1 MQGKGIIR
9 FFLFALLAVCL
20 WQYLLYIPTGQVE
33 RAARDYA
40 ETAAAKVTGDKDFAQ
55 KAARVAYLDSISNET
70 VFSIPLLKNYTYQD
84 LKAQQLSLGLD
95 LKGGMSVLMQVDL
108 KEFLKSLSG
117 NNTNEAFNKALNAA
131 SDRQK
136 STQTDYVTLFAE
148 EFAKVSGGQKLA
160 QIFASNE
167 GLRDKINFGTSDGDV
182 TNILREKSKETVGQ
196 TYEMLKQRIDKF
208 GVVQP
213 NVSLDAAR
221 DMILVEL
228 PGIDNPERARKFL
241 QQAAKLEFWNVYR
254 STDPGVVD
262 GLLQADARLKALAS
276 GDTTKI
282 AKKEVKTR
290 KDTSYAYKYDSI
302 GRVKDSTMKIVDKP
316 IDTPQER
323 GPLLSNLNVNPQ
335 GGAIIGTVE
344 GNKRNIVMEAL
355 NRPEIKAMFSRD
367 LMFRFS
373 KDPIKNSADAS
384 KKTTQYELFALKKR
398 AGKDGAP
405 LEGDRITNAQPTS
418 DPSTNQIAVSI
429 RMDNKGARTWGE
441 LTSEAA
447 KDQNREIAIV
457 LDDEVVSAP
466 RVINP
471 IMDGSSQITGN
482 YTLQEAKDFSNIL
495 QIGKLPAKPRIIQ
508 ESIIGPS
515 LGEKNI
521 NSSLIASVVG
531 ILAIMAF
538 MLWYYGSAGII
549 SVIALAIN
557 LFLLIGILATY
568 GTVLT
573 LPGIAGIVLT
583 MGAAVDANVIIF
595 ERVREEL
602 RKGASK
608 LDAIK
613 LGFKHSYSAI
623 IDANVVVMLTSIVMA
638 IYGLGPIKG
647 FAVVLF
653 IGVLTTLFTAV
664 LVSHYMADWW
674 TDKGNDLTFSRPNTE
689 SLFTGFNIDW
699 VGMRKKA
706 YMFSIGVMLLGLGAW
721 AMRGFELGVDFKGG
735 YSYNV
740 QFDPS
745 LNLDPD
751 KIRGALAGAFN
762 NESTIVKAVDTRN
775 TFNITTSY
783 LINENDDKTDEKVAQ
798 KLYEGL
804 NTIAGGSLKAE
815 AFKKTDGAGT
825 HITSSSKVGATVA
838 DDIRSSSWKAILASL
853 LVIGAYIFIR
863 FRYWQ
868 YSMGAI
874 VALFHDVFF
883 VLAFFALFHGILPF
897 SMEID
902 QALIA
907 AILTVVGYS
916 LNDTVIVFDRI
927 REFLNSGVKCTKEEL
942 INAAINTTL
951 SRTLI
956 TSFNI
961 LLVIMILFIFGGSSM
976 RGFAFA
982 LLIGIVAGTYSSIFV
997 ATPLFVDLTKGELKP
1012 IDDFTPSDEPVL
1024 KSFTKEETA
1033 K

>member
-20 WQYLLYIPTGQVE
+20 WQYLLYIPTRSVE
-33 RAARDYA
+33 RAANDYA
-40 ETAAAKVTGDKDFAQ
+40 ETAAAKATGDKDFTK

-70 VFSIPLLKNYTYQD
+70 VFSIPYLKNYTYQD
-84 LKAQQLSLGLD
+84 LKGQQLALGLD

-108 KEFLKSLSG
+108 KDFLKSLSG
-117 NNTNEAFNKALNAA
+117 NNPNEAFNKALVAA
-131 SDRQK
+131 SERQK
-136 STQTDYVTLFAE
+136 STQADYVTLFAE
-148 EFAKVSGGQKLA
+148 EFAKASGGQKLS

-167 GLRDKINFGTSDGDV
+167 GLRDRINFGTSDAEV
-182 TNILREKSKETVGQ
+182 ANILREKSKETVTQ

-221 DMILVEL
+221 DIILVEL

-262 GLLQADARLKALAS
+262 GLLQADARLKALAT
-276 GDTTKI
+276 GDSTV
-282 AKKEVKTR
+282 AKKEVKMR
-290 KDTSYAYKYDSI
+290 KDTSYVYKYDSI

-316 IDTPQER
+316 VETPQER

-335 GGAIIGTVE
+335 GGAIIGSAE
-344 GNKRNIVMEAL
+344 GNKRNMITEAL
-355 NRPEIKAMFSRD
+355 NRPEIKAMFPRD

-373 KDPIKNSADAS
+373 KDPIKNAADAT
-384 KKTTQYELFALKKR
+384 KKTTQYELYALKKR
-398 AGKDGAP
+398 SGKETAP

-508 ESIIGPS
+508 ESIVGPS
-515 LGEKNI
+515 LGESNI
-521 NSSLIASVVG
+521 NSSLMASVIG
-531 ILAIMAF
+531 ILAIMGF
-538 MLWYYGSAGII
+538 MLWYYGSAGIV

-573 LPGIAGIVLT
+573 LPGIAGIVLA
-583 MGAAVDANVIIF
+583 MGSAVDANVIIF

-602 RKGASK
+602 RRGASK

-653 IGVLTTLFTAV
+653 VGVLTTLFTAV
-664 LVSHYMADWW
+664 LVSHYMVDWW
-674 TDKGNDLTFSRPNTE
+674 TDKGNDLTFSRPSTE

-706 YMFSIGVMLLGLGAW
+706 YMFSLSVMFIGLAAW

-740 QFDPS
+740 QFDQS

-751 KIRGALAGAFN
+751 KIRGALASAFN

-783 LINENDDKTDEKVAQ
+783 LINENNDEADQKVTQ
-798 KLYEGL
+798 KLFEGL
-804 NTIAGGSLKAE
+804 NTVAGGKLTLDG
-815 AFKKTDGAGT
+815 FKKTDGTGT

-838 DDIRSSSWKAILASL
+838 DDIRASSWKAILASL

-868 YSMGAI
+868 YSVGAI

-883 VLAFFALFHGILPF
+883 VLALFALFHGIFPF

-927 REFLNSGVKCTKEEL
+927 REFLNSGMKRTKEEL

-961 LLVIMILFIFGGSSM
+961 LLIIAILFVFGGSSM

-982 LLIGIVAGTYSSIFV
+982 LLIGIIAGTYSSIFV
-997 ATPLFVDLTKGELKP
+997 ATPLFVDLMKGDLKP
-1012 IDDFTPSDEPVL
+1012 IDDFTPADEPVL
-1024 KSFTKEETA
+1024 KTFSKEENA